1 MEKRRTVIWTVGHS
15 NRSIE
20 QFVALLE
27 EHKIE
32 ALVDVRSFPTS
43 KIEHFKREE
52 MERWLPES
60 GIRYVWL
67 GKELG
72 GYRRG
77 GYEAHMKTDL
87 FREGVEKLLEVARK
101 RRVCIM
107 CMEKNPKYCHRR
119 FLTAYLE
126 RKGVK
131 VTHILEKGQVGLIE
145 FKDIIVE
152 NSL

>member
-1 MEKRRTVIWTVGHS
+1 MIIWTVGHS

-20 QFVALLE
+20 KFLTLLR
-27 EHKIE
+27 EHRI
-32 ALVDVRSFPTS
+32 AVLVDIRSFPTS

-52 MERWLPES
+52 MERWLPQH
-60 GIRYVWL
+60 GIEYVWL

-77 GYEAHMKTDL
+77 GYGAHMKTEV
-87 FREGVEKLLEVARK
+87 FREGIEKLLELARQ

-126 RKGVK
+126 RKGVE
-131 VTHILEKGQVGLIE
+131 VIHILEKGQVSLTK
-145 FKDIIVE
+145 FKDILGTSV
-152 NSL
+152 